1 MDIFTSRTTRKT
13 EQATRK
19 GKEKRKKRKKK
30 KDRMEHHLK
39 EKQKESSNSPISCVT
54 PYQTTE
60 RVREKGKEKKKAAF
74 IFAGVRVGRGGG
86 TEGSKAAK
94 ASVAIRGLDGGKRE
108 MKTLRGQVTVSALS
122 HLVFLLPFSC
132 ALRSVRR
139 REGKEGFGISRSVDL
154 RDCCLWG
161 KEDTVSISFLFL
173 FCQPNCNSPHGFF
186 KPQNTAHPIPTDWRQ
201 NRMIPV
207 FAACSAYGRY
217 FSSQIWQSLAV
228 PFTNYHPPNFRHSQ
242 TKPNSQGPQ
251 GKGRESWRS
260 RPARAKKRAKKI
272 KKGKRKKK

>member
-39 EKQKESSNSPISCVT
+39 EKQKENSNSPISCVT

-60 RVREKGKEKKKAAF
+60 RVREKGKEKKKSSF
-74 IFAGVRVGRGGG
+74 YFFAGVRVGRGGG

-132 ALRSVRR
+132 A
-139 REGKEGFGISRSVDL
+139 
-154 RDCCLWG
+154 
-161 KEDTVSISFLFL
+161 FL
-173 FCQPNCNSPHGFF
+173 CSPL
-186 KPQNTAHPIPTDWRQ
+186 
-201 NRMIPV
+201 
-207 FAACSAYGRY
+207 CS
-217 FSSQIWQSLAV
+217 S
-228 PFTNYHPPNFRHSQ
+228 
-242 TKPNSQGPQ
+242 
-251 GKGRESWRS
+251 KGREGRFRDQS
-260 RPARAKKRAKKI
+260 I
-272 KKGKRKKK
+272 CGFT